1 MIWFLGRAFADF
13 TLGLVIYYI
22 ACRFAKMIKRN
33 KTIVLLAIAMLM
45 LTGYML
51 LWDTAYSNKDFI
63 ILLVFAILIIC
74 CEIMNEKVKNGKI
87 EQWLTANNTK
97 PPKSCDKIKH
107 KLALQ
112 FMKGWTE
119 IGR

>member
-1 MIWFLGRAFADF
+1 MSEEIRANNDLPYLYYRDDDWIVVPLLSAEDFHREAEQQHNCVERIYMEQVQKGR
-13 TLGLVIYYI
+13 THVISLRL
-22 ACRFAKMIKRN
+22 ACRPDRSYI
-33 KTIVLLAIAMLM
+33 T
-45 LTGYML
+45 
-51 LWDTAYSNKDFI
+51 
-63 ILLVFAILIIC
+63 
-74 CEIMNEKVKNGKI
+74 CEVKNGKI